1 MAKGERELLVALD
14 VGTTKICCLAAE
26 EGEEGLRV
34 VGMGMVDSAG
44 LRRGVVVNIE
54 STVSAII
61 QAVQQA
67 EEQCGEEIQRVI
79 IGIAGSHI
87 RSQKS
92 HGVIALKHGEV
103 TEEDER
109 RVIEAARAINL
120 PNDRIILH
128 AIPEEYIVDDQRGI
142 EQPVGMSGV
151 RLEARVHIVTA
162 GASAVQNLVK
172 CVERANLE
180 VEAVVLQP
188 LASAE
193 AVLTDEERQLGVALI
208 DFGGGTTDVAIFLE
222 GALRYTTAVGVGGQI
237 LTSDLTVGLRT
248 TMSAAERLKVHYGC
262 CLAPLVPREEYVEVP
277 GLGNRPTRRLSRQVL
292 AEILEPRV
300 EELLEILNTNLER
313 SQLKPRLGSG
323 VVITGG
329 SALLPGLLEMAD
341 QIFELPTRI
350 GYPVKLPGL
359 SEESYHPRLSTA
371 VGLLLYGARY
381 LYPAKERKARG
392 AFGRIFEKIFGR

>member
-1 MAKGERELLVALD
+1 MVKDDIEPIVALD
-14 VGTTKICCLAAE
+14 IGTTKICCLVAVE
-26 EGEEGLRV
+26 KESGLQV
-34 VGMGMVDSAG
+34 LGMGMVGSAG

-54 STVSAII
+54 STVSAIV

-67 EEQCGEEIQRVI
+67 EEQCGEEIQNVI
-79 IGIAGSHI
+79 IGIAGTHI

-92 HGVIALKHGEV
+92 NGVIPLKYGEV
-103 TEEDER
+103 TEEDEQ

-151 RLEARVHIVTA
+151 RLEAKVHIVTA
-162 GASAVQNLVK
+162 GSSAVQNLIK
-172 CVERANLE
+172 CVEMAHLE
-180 VEAVVLQP
+180 PEAVVLQP

-193 AVLTDEERQLGVALI
+193 AVLTEEEKQLGVALI
-208 DFGGGTTDVAIFLE
+208 DFGGGTTDIAIFLE
-222 GALRYTTAVGVGGQI
+222 GAMRYTTAVGVGGQI

-248 TMSAAERLKVHYGC
+248 TMSAAERLKLQYGC
-262 CLAPLVPREEYVEVP
+262 CLAPLVPREEYIEVP
-277 GLGNRPTRRLSRQVL
+277 SLGNRPARKLSRQIL

-300 EELLEILNTNLER
+300 EELLEILNTELER
-313 SQLKPRLGSG
+313 SGLKPRLGSG

-359 SEESYHPRLSTA
+359 TEEIYHPRLSTA
-371 VGLLLYGARY
+371 VGLLLYGTRY
-381 LYPAKERKARG
+381 LYPAKEHKARG
-392 AFGRIFEKIFGR
+392 PLGRIFEKIFGR

>member
-1 MAKGERELLVALD
+1 MARGDKELFVALD

-34 VGMGMVDSAG
+34 VGMGLVESAG

-54 STVSAII
+54 STVSAIV

-109 RVIEAARAINL
+109 RVIRAARAINL

-222 GALRYTTAVGVGGQI
+222 GAMRYTTAVGVGGQI

-262 CLAPLVPREEYVEVP
+262 CLAPLVSREEYVEVP

-359 SEESYHPRLSTA
+359 NEESYHPRLAMA

>member
-1 MAKGERELLVALD
+1 MARGDKELLVALD

-34 VGMGMVDSAG
+34 VGMGLVESAG

-54 STVSAII
+54 STVSAIV

-222 GALRYTTAVGVGGQI
+222 GAMRYTTAVGVGGQI

-248 TMSAAERLKVHYGC
+248 TMTAAERLKVHYGC

-359 SEESYHPRLSTA
+359 NEESYHPRLATA

-392 AFGRIFEKIFGR
+392 ALGRIFEKIFGR

>member
-1 MAKGERELLVALD
+1 MARGDKELFVALD

-34 VGMGMVDSAG
+34 VGMGLVESAG

-54 STVSAII
+54 STVSAIV

-222 GALRYTTAVGVGGQI
+222 GAMRYTTAVGVGGQI

-262 CLAPLVPREEYVEVP
+262 CLAPLVSREEYVEVP

-359 SEESYHPRLSTA
+359 NEESYHPRLATA
-371 VGLLLYGARY
+371 VAV
-381 LYPAKERKARG
+381 
-392 AFGRIFEKIFGR
+392 